1 MQPKFAHKLHVTQ
14 QSIWSEIGIT
24 FQVNDYQ
31 KNRAGR
37 ASIKDKGQQ
46 KICTIETWKGDM
58 SVSIYLAQQKN

>member
-37 ASIKDKGQQ
+37 AIYQGQG
-46 KICTIETWKGDM
+46 TAENM
-58 SVSIYLAQQKN
+58 HY

>member
-46 KICTIETWKGDM
+46 KICTIET
-58 SVSIYLAQQKN
+58 